1 MKRFVTVVFV
11 GFTSFC
17 IAQKNDAPLEFVNET
32 NETVFLTPMNDSLK
46 IEYPESGMKTVLF
59 LNEDAMEA
67 EGSAFYIGVLK
78 SDSLNCEIT
87 VQFLEETECTVD
99 SDCEGLTKGVCKLKE
114 KKSFNETG
122 SGAPYVRKMIQK
134 PNTDRI
140 MTDEDCV
147 IVLRINVD
155 QDGNVVGVPSTV
167 RGQTTTTN
175 LVLIRKVIEVV
186 KDEAKYVKRN
196 GKAMESMT
204 IRVRLTSN

>member
-1 MKRFVTVVFV
+1 MKRFVTMVFV
-11 GFTSFC
+11 GFTAFC
-17 IAQKNDAPLEFVNET
+17 IAQNNVNPLEFVSET
-32 NETVFLTPMNDSLK
+32 NETVLLTPMNDSLK
-46 IEYPESGMKTVLF
+46 IEYPESGVKTVLF
-59 LNEDAMEA
+59 LNKDAMET
-67 EGSAFYIGVLK
+67 EGSAFYVGVLK

-87 VQFLEETECTVD
+87 IQFLEETECAVD
-99 SDCEGLTKGVCKLKE
+99 SDCESLMKGVCKLKKE
-114 KKSFNETG
+114 KPFNETG
-122 SGAPYVRKMIQK
+122 SGASYVRKMIQK

-155 QDGNVVGVPSTV
+155 QDGNVVGVPSSV

-186 KDEAKYVKRN
+186 KQEAKYAKAN

-204 IRVRLTSN
+204 IRIKLTVS